1 MGYPSVVWQ
10 QQMDKAV
17 TITYN
22 NTHLFQKPIS
32 VWDPDYTTTFTTR
45 LRPIPL
51 VDNYNP
57 TYIDPDYGRD
67 PYWDSEIY
75 NQELLQFQYVL
86 DDIEHYNRTVHENPP
101 ITHNKKTRALVE
113 NWQMNDGTNHPV
125 FPNPLG
131 TEAHEDNS
139 ESTPQS
145 LLDEK
150 QFQNVLITR
159 DGEPDCIPLSTNIN
173 LKCKKRMLYFPM
185 DFGELTI
192 DGLIDTGALSSAI
205 PEMDLRKIRLLSPQ
219 SVIREGPPPNFQI
232 MVANG
237 QLETPKS
244 TIELKFEVGDIEFHE
259 IFIVMEHLTGPIIG
273 LMFLQRN
280 HTVLDMRQGILN
292 FPFFSMQLK
301 TADHK
306 YSNVLEPILNPN
318 EITIPPNDRVLI
330 RTNSLLYPENAV
342 TGILQP
348 SDLLHEEGDITFC
361 PALVTLHD
369 GNIMI
374 PVNNFTDHPYKPKKG
389 LHIASFSVM
398 TPEQMKYVKPVD
410 PASTW
415 HLLQND
421 QEQAAHYVS
430 SLIKTN
436 KNPQNS
442 ENYWFPTPENPGNP
456 EEHTPI
462 QKRILRELQALQELE
477 TLDPTKDEESRAKFL
492 ENFDWKDS
500 TLNTEEQEKIEELL
514 VEFHDIFAR
523 HRFDIGMNEEFKVK
537 LTPKDD
543 SPAYSQSLPAP
554 INLKEDILVE
564 LAMLHKYGI
573 ITTLPFSKYASPI
586 FAQKKPNGKLRLL
599 VDLRKINN
607 LISDD
612 YINNNHPV
620 STLVDAA
627 QHMAG
632 KKLFCKLDCSQAY
645 HCLPMAD
652 QRSIEM
658 LAFNFASRTFAYRR
672 LAQGL
677 SRSLSAFSSF
687 MREYLDKVIKADQCA
702 QYVDD
707 IGIAANDVDHLMTNL
722 RATFK
727 CIQEAGLKLTM
738 HKCHFGAREIDFLGR
753 TITPQGVK
761 PQKQNVQNFLEKT
774 KFPKSK
780 KALQRYL
787 GFLNYYRNYVPR
799 LSERLAPFY
808 KMLKSDE
815 KVLVSKELVQ
825 QFEEINKALDKC
837 CDLALQQ
844 PIPNKQIALMTDAS
858 FGAAGYAVLI
868 EDDPNQKF
876 TSLRKS
882 YAPVAYGSKTFTP
895 AQIKMSIYAKEFLAI
910 YFAFKEFGHIF
921 WGAPK
926 PVIILTDNK
935 AVTRFFQTKIIPP
948 ALWNACDYVIQVN
961 FVIAHIPGAQNTAA
975 DYLSRL
981 EADPK
986 DKLVM
991 KIREDVQTIP
1001 IEINVQSAGVSQE
1014 EQIFY
1019 TNDDDETEEH
1029 YWARKEAIRENPMT
1043 DEPTI
1048 TIETLSTNLVKQQL
1062 DIQVRLKKTNQI
1074 IIEQSKDAVL
1084 QQLRAKL
1091 LHEDYSENIL
1101 QQDARYRHYA
1111 NNLERIVLKDEILTR
1126 QYFDET
1132 GNVKYHQILL
1142 PQHLLRELLQSLHGA
1157 AHKHPGISKMLQDI
1171 RQRYYYPSMAKHVK
1185 KWVEGCEQCARDK
1198 RVPNATITPELLNLP
1213 EWDLGP
1219 EDAMQIDLLPNLPP
1233 SGGYENVLT
1242 AIDVFS
1248 RYLFAY
1254 PLTDASAINVAKALI
1269 DIMTKHA
1276 YLPTTVITDK
1286 GTAFTSTIITE
1297 VTQVLGITLKCATTK
1312 HPQTIGKLERTHA
1325 SLKTNLKMACGEYR
1339 RQWHKYLPLAV
1350 LNHNTSYHAS
1360 IGCEPTRVFHGRIP
1374 YNILDH
1380 KLGNNPNEKISPTT
1394 EFAEEI
1400 QNRTKTLIDKTKQNI
1415 MQSYIKY
1422 KEYYDRKAKAAP
1434 LKENEFC
1441 FVLQPKADH
1450 QGSKIPFRD
1459 YRWVGPFV
1467 VQKVLPN
1474 ENYIVRRINTNKT
1487 QILHRIRLK
1496 KFVPN
1501 QPLEDNFREQRLQ
1514 PDEEIVIPQDDLYVI
1529 TWETD
1534 FGEQLVTRGNE
1545 PIPTNFPNGEQP
1557 STAEINN
1564 DANDSNADYIIT
1576 REATNNDNAVHSR
1589 NGRLRHDVTTSNDV
1603 TEEASNEESDWPNE
1617 AGIPNANETH
1627 SPNTGNDLKKKT
1639 RSFQR
1644 TIQQMILTYKILLA
1658 GGMILSCPKY
1668 LKTIL
1673 EMKV

>member
-1 MGYPSVVWQ
+1 
-10 QQMDKAV
+10 
-17 TITYN
+17 
-22 NTHLFQKPIS
+22 
-32 VWDPDYTTTFTTR
+32 
-45 LRPIPL
+45 
-51 VDNYNP
+51 
-57 TYIDPDYGRD
+57 
-67 PYWDSEIY
+67 
-75 NQELLQFQYVL
+75 
-86 DDIEHYNRTVHENPP
+86 
-101 ITHNKKTRALVE
+101 
-113 NWQMNDGTNHPV
+113 
-125 FPNPLG
+125 
-131 TEAHEDNS
+131 
-139 ESTPQS
+139 
-145 LLDEK
+145 
-150 QFQNVLITR
+150 
-159 DGEPDCIPLSTNIN
+159 
-173 LKCKKRMLYFPM
+173 
-185 DFGELTI
+185 
-192 DGLIDTGALSSAI
+192 
-205 PEMDLRKIRLLSPQ
+205 
-219 SVIREGPPPNFQI
+219 
-232 MVANG
+232 
-237 QLETPKS
+237 
-244 TIELKFEVGDIEFHE
+244 
-259 IFIVMEHLTGPIIG
+259 
-273 LMFLQRN
+273 
-280 HTVLDMRQGILN
+280 
-292 FPFFSMQLK
+292 
-301 TADHK
+301 
-306 YSNVLEPILNPN
+306 
-318 EITIPPNDRVLI
+318 
-330 RTNSLLYPENAV
+330 
-342 TGILQP
+342 
-348 SDLLHEEGDITFC
+348 
-361 PALVTLHD
+361 
-369 GNIMI
+369 
-374 PVNNFTDHPYKPKKG
+374 
-389 LHIASFSVM
+389 
-398 TPEQMKYVKPVD
+398 
-410 PASTW
+410 
-415 HLLQND
+415 
-421 QEQAAHYVS
+421 
-430 SLIKTN
+430 
-436 KNPQNS
+436 
-442 ENYWFPTPENPGNP
+442 
-456 EEHTPI
+456 
-462 QKRILRELQALQELE
+462 
-477 TLDPTKDEESRAKFL
+477 
-492 ENFDWKDS
+492 
-500 TLNTEEQEKIEELL
+500 
-514 VEFHDIFAR
+514 
-523 HRFDIGMNEEFKVK
+523 MNEEFKVK

-627 QHMAG
+627 QHLAD

-738 HKCHFGAREIDFLGR
+738 HKCHFGAKEIDFLGR

-774 KFPKSK
+774 KFPNSK
-780 KALQRYL
+780 KVLQRYL
-787 GFLNYYRNYVPR
+787 GFLNSYRNYVPR

-825 QFEEINKALDKC
+825 QFEEINRALDKC

-868 EDDPNQKF
+868 EDDPSQKF

-882 YAPVAYGSKTFTP
+882 YAPVAYGSKTFTS
-895 AQIKMSIYAKEFLAI
+895 AQIKMSIYA
-910 YFAFKEFGHIF
+910 KEFGHIF

-935 AVTRFFQTKIIPP
+935 AVTRLFQTKIIPP
-948 ALWNACDYVIQVN
+948 ALWNACDYVIQFN
-961 FVIAHIPGAQNTAA
+961 FVIAHIPGAQNAAA

-986 DKLVM
+986 YKLVM
-991 KIREDVQTIP
+991 KIREDVQTLP
-1001 IEINVQSAGVSQE
+1001 IEINVQSAGVTQE

-1019 TNDDDETEEH
+1019 TNDDDETEEQ
-1029 YWARKEAIRENPMT
+1029 YWARKEAIRKNSIT
-1043 DEPTI
+1043 DEPTV
-1048 TIETLSTNLVKQQL
+1048 TIQTLSTNLVKQHT
-1062 DIQVRLKKTNQI
+1062 DIQVQLRKTNQI

-1084 QQLRAKL
+1084 QQLKAKL
-1091 LHEDYSENIL
+1091 LHEEYSENL
-1101 QQDARYRHYA
+1101 LHQDARNRHYA
-1111 NNLERIVLKDEILTR
+1111 NNLDRIVLKDEILTR
-1126 QYFDET
+1126 QNFDET

-1142 PQHLLRELLQSLHGA
+1142 PQHLLQELLKSLHGT
-1157 AHKHPGISKMLQDI
+1157 AHKHPGISKMLQEI

-1269 DIMTKHA
+1269 DIMTKHS
-1276 YLPTTVITDK
+1276 YLPTTLITDK
-1286 GTAFTSTIITE
+1286 GTAFTSTIIEE
-1297 VTQVLGITLKCATTK
+1297 VTQILGITLKCATTK

-1350 LNHNTSYHAS
+1350 LNHNTTYHAS
-1360 IGCEPTRVFHGRIP
+1360 ISCEPTRVFHGRIP
-1374 YNILDH
+1374 FNILDH
-1380 KLGNNPNEKISPTT
+1380 KLGNNPNEQFNPTT
-1394 EFAEEI
+1394 EFAEDI
-1400 QNRTKTLIDKTKQNI
+1400 QNRTKILIDKKKQNI

-1434 LKENEFC
+1434 LKKNEYC
-1441 FVLQPKADH
+1441 FVLQPKADN

-1459 YRWVGPFV
+1459 YRWVGPFI

-1501 QPLEDNFREQRLQ
+1501 QRLEDNFREQQLQ
-1514 PDEEIVIPQDDLYVI
+1514 PDEKIVISQDDLYVI

-1534 FGEQLVTRGNE
+1534 FGEQLATRGNE
-1545 PIPTNFPNGEQP
+1545 TIPTSMPNGERP
-1557 STAEINN
+1557 NTAETNTN
-1564 DANDSNADYIIT
+1564 DVTENEADYIIT
-1576 REATNNDNAVHSR
+1576 SDETSYADHAARSR
-1589 NGRLRHDVTTSNDV
+1589 NERLNHDVTKRNDASETASNDK
-1603 TEEASNEESDWPNE
+1603 SDWPNPAASPKNQE
-1617 AGIPNANETH
+1617 KSLPNTADRLENDEMFSERNLMNESDTQN
-1627 SPNTGNDLKKKT
+1627 SPNKGDDIIVPEISENDARNESLSP
-1639 RSFQR
+1639 R
-1644 TIQQMILTYKILLA
+1644 
-1658 GGMILSCPKY
+1658 GGKY
-1668 LKTIL
+1668 NLRPNPNPNYS
-1673 EMKV
+1673 EDFRY